1 MKIDYNKQKGGEDMK
16 VVAMI
21 DSFKGCA
28 TSEEL
33 NQAVLAGLP
42 DEIWTEKCT
51 IPIADGGEGTMAAIY
66 AELGGTWQ
74 SVTTQDPLGKP
85 ITDQYLLSRFEGQE
99 IAVIESAVFIG
110 IHLVEVSD
118 TVIRQTSSYGLGKV
132 IQDALAHRVTQIYL
146 TLGGSATSDGGL
158 GLLQSLGAI
167 IEGSEEGNP
176 LININ
181 NVDLKGLQGELDD
194 VELVALADVTN
205 PYLGKRGF
213 AKIFAPQKGASK
225 NTVNEMEQQAQL
237 VAKKIKQQTNLDLA
251 TISGSGAAGGLGGAV
266 VVLGGEIAP
275 GFVTLQKII
284 RLEEKLKQADL
295 IFTGEGKMD
304 GQTDQGKVPFGV
316 AQLAKK
322 AGIPVIGLCG
332 SRTRD
337 IGKMT
342 EVTLGVFSIQQ
353 GPISLKKAMEK
364 EQTLANIQ
372 QLASELSQVFM
383 YKKRNC
389 LDF

>member
-66 AELGGTWQ
+66 AELGGIWQ
-74 SVTTQDPLGKP
+74 SVTTQNPLGKP
-85 ITDQYLLSRFEGQE
+85 ITGQYLLSRFEGQE

-118 TVIRQTSSYGLGKV
+118 AVIRQTSSYGLGKV
-132 IQDALAHRVTQIYL
+132 IQDALAHRVTKIYL

-158 GLLQSLGAI
+158 GLLQSLGAT
-167 IEGSEEGNP
+167 IEGSEEGNL
-176 LININ
+176 LINVN
-181 NVDLKGLQGELDD
+181 NVDLKG
-194 VELVALADVTN
+194 
-205 PYLGKRGF
+205 F
-213 AKIFAPQKGASK
+213 AEIFAPQKGASK
-225 NTVNEMEQQAQL
+225 NTVSEMEQQAKL

-266 VVLGGEIAP
+266 IVLGGKIAP

-284 RLEEKLKQADL
+284 RLEEKLQQADL

-332 SRTRD
+332 SRSRD
-337 IGKMT
+337 IGEMT

-353 GPISLKKAMEK
+353 GPISLKEAMEK
-364 EQTLANIQ
+364 ERTLTNIQ
-372 QLASELSQVFM
+372 QLASQLSQVFM
-383 YKKRNC
+383 YKKSSC
-389 LDF
+389 LEV

>member
-66 AELGGTWQ
+66 AELGGIWQ
-74 SVTTQDPLGKP
+74 SVTTQNPLGKP
-85 ITDQYLLSRFEGQE
+85 ITGQYLLSRFEGQE
-99 IAVIESAVFIG
+99 IAVIES
-110 IHLVEVSD
+110 VEVSD
-118 TVIRQTSSYGLGKV
+118 AVIRQTSSYGLGKV
-132 IQDALAHRVTQIYL
+132 IQDALAHRVTKIYL

-158 GLLQSLGAI
+158 GLLQSLGAT
-167 IEGSEEGNP
+167 IEGSEEGNL
-176 LININ
+176 LINVN
-181 NVDLKGLQGELDD
+181 NVDLKGLQGKLDD
-194 VELVALADVTN
+194 VKLVALADVTN
-205 PYLGKRGF
+205 PYLGKKGF
-213 AKIFAPQKGASK
+213 AEIFAPQKGASK
-225 NTVNEMEQQAQL
+225 NTVSEMEQQAKL

-266 VVLGGEIAP
+266 IVLGGKIAP

-284 RLEEKLKQADL
+284 RLEEKLQQADL

-332 SRTRD
+332 SRSRD
-337 IGKMT
+337 IGEMT

-353 GPISLKKAMEK
+353 GPISLKEAMEK
-364 EQTLANIQ
+364 ERTLTNIQ
-372 QLASELSQVFM
+372 QLASQLSQVFM
-383 YKKRNC
+383 YKKSSC
-389 LDF
+389 LEV